1 MCVLSLSPSPHQD
14 DRDFRDKITPI
25 SVMMLFT
32 LDQQQA
38 ADKTGLKPILDPSA
52 PNNVTKQVTE
62 RVCVC
67 EIRLEWTEVKKRKQ
81 KNGCFQ
87 KILLCLAVLPFVT
100 VLPRNTVRA
109 TMDNIHFTNNY
120 SRTN

>member
-1 MCVLSLSPSPHQD
+1 MCVCVLSLSPSPHQD

-62 RVCVC
+62 RVCV
-67 EIRLEWTEVKKRKQ
+67 RSDLNGLKSKKENRKTD
-81 KNGCFQ
+81 
-87 KILLCLAVLPFVT
+87 V
-100 VLPRNTVRA
+100 
-109 TMDNIHFTNNY
+109 
-120 SRTN
+120 SRRFYCV